1 MRLFTSIL
9 GWTTDSFADKIPR
22 LVNGRNGFIKTLP
35 EIKKHDLGIMVHSRR
50 ISQIPWEGVIVK
62 KIIILLVVAATL
74 FFVAGCGPGQPF
86 EIEGKHIPQYGET
99 TRLLAAR

>member
-1 MRLFTSIL
+1 MGLFTSIL
-9 GWTTDSFADKIPR
+9 GWTTDYCADKIPR
-22 LVNGRNGFIKTLP
+22 LVNGRNEFIKILP
-35 EIKKHDLGIMVHSRR
+35 EIKKHDLGITVHSRR
-50 ISQIPWEGVIVK
+50 IGQIYWEGVIVK

-86 EIEGKHIPQYGET
+86 EIEGKHTPQYEAQ